1 MQIYDNTKFHILQ
14 YEVLHK
20 LFPSNLYNLI
30 FSSAAAFWSVGS
42 LPGRNTMRRLP
53 LRSPPRMRGK
63 VIVRSRNAVQIGI
76 TPAYAGKSA
85 RILKR
90 RTEKRDHPRV
100 CGEKLK
106 FGTNVTKNPGSP
118 PRVRGKGIV
127 HVFVP
132 EKLGITPAYAG
143 KRMLYARAV
152 RRDRD
157 HPRVCGEK
165 ESCQKIQ
172 KTTLGSPPRMRG
184 KGCYMQELS
193 GETGITPAYAGK
205 SGPCPDRVPPAGDH
219 PRVCGEKSQ
228 STSASPRALGS
239 PPRMRGKG
247 VKQSNSRIRMGITPA
262 YAGKSCIYRSTTSI
276 SWDHPRVCGEK
287 SFKTSTSCWSKGS
300 PPRMRGKGIQ
310 PCNQW
315 VRVGITP
322 AYAGKRY
329 EEMLQQAGR

>member
-143 KRMLYARAV
+143 KSQPWRSYSQRRWDHPRVCGEKRPAV
-152 RRDRD
+152 DGKRPLRGSPPHVRGKVKDPVPVSALVGITPACAGKRSAQAGAPAGRRD

-165 ESCQKIQ
+165 FNS
-172 KTTLGSPPRMRG
+172 GSML
-184 KGCYMQELS
+184 KQM
-193 GETGITPAYAGK
+193 
-205 SGPCPDRVPPAGDH
+205 GDH
-219 PRVCGEKSQ
+219 PRVCGEKQ
-228 STSASPRALGS
+228 
-239 PPRMRGKG
+239 
-247 VKQSNSRIRMGITPA
+247 
-262 YAGKSCIYRSTTSI
+262 CF
-276 SWDHPRVCGEK
+276 E
-287 SFKTSTSCWSKGS
+287 
-300 PPRMRGKGIQ
+300 
-310 PCNQW
+310 
-315 VRVGITP
+315 
-322 AYAGKRY
+322 
-329 EEMLQQAGR
+329 